1 MLLLN
6 MINNNELIDQIKLY
20 NKFLNSDSVNK
31 AYNFALEA
39 HQNQKRE
46 EGVPYIIHPVAV
58 AKILTDL
65 KLDSAT
71 ITTGLLHDTIED
83 TKETYESVKKEFGE
97 EVANLV
103 DGVTKISAL
112 EDKAS
117 IDSKAENFR
126 KLILATSKDIRVLL
140 VKLADRLHNMRTIHF
155 LKDKDKIIRKAK
167 ETMEIY
173 APLADRMG
181 MNRIRD
187 ELEDLSFSVLNKPAR
202 DLILERL
209 KFIKNN
215 RDDTFKSISLDLIEL
230 LKSNGINA
238 TITGREK
245 TPFSIWRKIQNK
257 KISLEQLTDIIG
269 FRIVV
274 KNIEDCYKAL
284 GIFHSKFST
293 IPGKF
298 KDYIS
303 TPKINK
309 YKSIHTSVIGPK
321 KNRIEIQ
328 IRTFEMQEFAERGIA
343 SHWKYKSSE
352 KFSELSWKEYD
363 WLRDLV
369 EIIETGNSPE
379 HYYEFTKLQMFQDNV
394 FCFTPEGAVIK
405 LPMKATPIDFAYAV
419 HTKIGNSAIGCLVN
433 GQDTTLQT
441 TLKNGDLVKIETS
454 KNASPSLHWLSSSK
468 TGKARAAIRRYWQ
481 DKSLENTNLIEK
493 NYSSTIEVDLP
504 HEPGALGNIC
514 SLIGLNKGNIIN
526 VELLDR
532 REDYLKFSF
541 DLQIKDLKNFTN
553 LISQIKQ
560 SNLKFRIIRHKQKK
574 NAFIKRIFDNFK
586 RN

>member
-1 MLLLN
+1 
-6 MINNNELIDQIKLY
+6 MINNNELIDQIKSY
-20 NKFLNSDSVNK
+20 NKFLNSDSLNK
-31 AYNFALEA
+31 AYSFALEA

-58 AKILTDL
+58 AKILTEL

-83 TKETYESVKKEFGE
+83 TNVTYETVKKEFGE

-103 DGVTKISAL
+103 EGVTKISAL

-117 IDSKAENFR
+117 TDSKAENFR

-140 VKLADRLHNMRTIHF
+140 VKLADRLHNMRTIQYV
-155 LKDKDKIIRKAK
+155 KDKEKIIRKAK

-202 DLILERL
+202 DLIIQRL
-209 KFIKNN
+209 NFIKNN
-215 RDDTFKSISLDLIEL
+215 KDDTFKYISQELIEL
-230 LKSNGINA
+230 LKENGITA
-238 TITGREK
+238 RIDGREK
-245 TPFSIWRKIQNK
+245 TPFSIWRKMQNK

-269 FRIVV
+269 FRVIVQDID
-274 KNIEDCYKAL
+274 NCYKTL
-284 GIFHSKFST
+284 GVFHSRFAT

-309 YKSIHTSVIGPK
+309 YKSIHTAVIGPK

-328 IRTFEMQEFAERGIA
+328 IRTHEMNEFAQRGIA

-369 EIIETGNSPE
+369 EIIEAGTSPE
-379 HYYEFTKLQMFQDNV
+379 HYYEFTKLQMFQENV
-394 FCFTPEGAVIK
+394 FCFTPKGSVIK
-405 LPMKATPIDFAYAV
+405 LPRQATPIDFAYAV
-419 HTKIGNSAIGCLVN
+419 HTKIGSSAIGCTIN
-433 GQDTTLQT
+433 GRRSTLQT
-441 TLKNGDLVKIETS
+441 ILKNGDLVNIETS
-454 KNASPSLHWLSSSK
+454 KNASPSLHWLSSSA
-468 TGKARAAIRRYWQ
+468 TGKARSAIRRYWQ
-481 DKSLENTNLIEK
+481 DKSIENINKIDK

-504 HEPGALGNIC
+504 HKPGALGHIS
-514 SLIGLNKGNIIN
+514 SLIGMNKGNIVNI
-526 VELLDR
+526 EMIR
-532 REDYLKFSF
+532 REKNYLTFSF
-541 DLQIKDLKNFTN
+541 DLQIKDLKNLTN

-560 SNLKFRIIRHKQKK
+560 SNLKFKIIRHKQKK
-574 NAFIKRIFDNFK
+574 NAFIRRIFENFK

>member
-1 MLLLN
+1 
-6 MINNNELIDQIKLY
+6 MIDNNELIDQIKSY
-20 NKFLNSDSVNK
+20 NRFLNVDTVNK
-31 AYNFALEA
+31 AYHFALEA

-83 TKETYESVKKEFGE
+83 TNVTYDSVKEQFGE

-103 DGVTKISAL
+103 DGVTKISEL
-112 EDKAS
+112 ESKAS
-117 IDSKAENFR
+117 SDSKAENFR

-140 VKLADRLHNMRTIHF
+140 VKLADRLHNMRTIQF
-155 LKDKDKIIRKAK
+155 VKDKDKIIRKAK

-202 DLILERL
+202 DLITKRL
-209 KFIKNN
+209 QFIKNN
-215 RDDTFKSISLDLIEL
+215 RDDTFNSISLEFIKL
-230 LKSNGINA
+230 LRENGIEA
-238 TITGREK
+238 RIAGREK

-257 KISLEQLTDIIG
+257 KVSLEQLTDIIG
-269 FRIVV
+269 FRVIV
-274 KNIEDCYKAL
+274 KSIEDCYKTL

-309 YKSIHTSVIGPK
+309 YKSIHTSVIGPR

-328 IRTFEMQEFAERGIA
+328 IRTLEMHEFAERGIA

-352 KFSELSWKEYD
+352 KYSDLSWREYD

-369 EIIETGNSPE
+369 EIIEAGNNPE

-394 FCFTPEGAVIK
+394 FCFTPKGSVIK
-405 LPMKATPIDFAYAV
+405 LPRLATPIDFAYAV
-419 HTKIGNSAIGCLVN
+419 HTKIGNKAVSCSIN
-433 GQDTTLQT
+433 GQVSSLQNII
-441 TLKNGDLVKIETS
+441 KNGDMVTIITS
-454 KNASPSLHWLSSSK
+454 KNASPSLHWLSSAK

-481 DKSLENTNLIEK
+481 DKSEEVNKLEEK
-493 NYSSTIEVDLP
+493 SYTSTIEVELP

-514 SLIGLNKGNIIN
+514 SLIGLNKGNIVN
-526 VELLDR
+526 VDILER
-532 REDYLKFSF
+532 KEKYLKFSF

-560 SNLKFRIIRHKQKK
+560 SNLNFRIIRHKQKK
-574 NAFIKRIFDNFK
+574 NAFIKRIFENFK

>member
-1 MLLLN
+1 
-6 MINNNELIDQIKLY
+6 MINNTELINQIKSY
-20 NKFLNSDSVNK
+20 NKFLNSETLNK
-31 AYNFALEA
+31 AYNFALAA
-39 HQNQKRE
+39 HQNQKRD

-83 TKETYESVKKEFGE
+83 TMTTYETVKKEFGE

-103 DGVTKISAL
+103 EGVTKISEL
-112 EDKAS
+112 ESKGTTDT
-117 IDSKAENFR
+117 KAENFR

-140 VKLADRLHNMRTIHF
+140 VKLADRLHNMRTIQF
-155 LKDKDKIIRKAK
+155 VKDKDKIIRKAK

-209 KFIKNN
+209 NFIKNN
-215 RDDTFKSISLDLIEL
+215 RDDTFKTISIDLIDL
-230 LKSNGINA
+230 LKTKNIEA

-269 FRIVV
+269 FRIIV
-274 KNIEDCYKAL
+274 KSVEDCYKTL
-284 GIFHSKFST
+284 GVFHSKFST

-328 IRTFEMQEFAERGIA
+328 IRTFDMHEFAERGIA

-379 HYYEFTKLQMFQDNV
+379 HYYEFTKLQMFQENV
-394 FCFTPEGAVIK
+394 FCFTPKGSVIK
-405 LPMKATPIDFAYAV
+405 LPLNATPIDFAYAV
-419 HTKIGNSAIGCLVN
+419 HTKIGNSAVGCSVN
-433 GQDTTLQT
+433 GTYKTLQCI
-441 TLKNGDLVKIETS
+441 LKNGDMVKIETS
-454 KNASPSLHWLSSSK
+454 KNASPSLHWLSSAK
-468 TGKARAAIRRYWQ
+468 TGKARASIRRYWQ
-481 DKSLENTNLIEK
+481 DKSSESTKIIEK

-504 HEPGALGNIC
+504 HKPGALGNIC
-514 SLIGLNKGNIIN
+514 HLIGLNKGNIIN
-526 VELLDR
+526 VELVERKD
-532 REDYLKFSF
+532 DYYKFSL

-560 SNLKFRIIRHKQKK
+560 SNLKFKIIRHKQKK
-574 NAFIKRIFDNFK
+574 NAFIRRIFENFK

>member
-1 MLLLN
+1 
-6 MINNNELIDQIKLY
+6 MINNNELIKQIKSY
-20 NKFLNSDSVNK
+20 NRFLNSETLSK

-39 HQNQKRE
+39 HQNQKRD

-58 AKILTDL
+58 AKILTEL

-83 TKETYESVKKEFGE
+83 TKVTYDSVKKEFGE

-103 DGVTKISAL
+103 EGVTKISEL
-112 EDKAS
+112 ETKAS
-117 IDSKAENFR
+117 TDSKAENFR

-140 VKLADRLHNMRTIHF
+140 VKLADRLHNMRTIQF
-155 LKDKDKIIRKAK
+155 VKDKDKKIRKAK

-187 ELEDLSFSVLNKPAR
+187 ELEDLSFSVLNEPAR
-202 DLILERL
+202 NLILERL
-209 KFIKNN
+209 NFIKNN
-215 RDDTFKSISLDLIEL
+215 REDTFKSISNELIEL
-230 LKSNGINA
+230 LKSNGIDA

-257 KISLEQLTDIIG
+257 KVSLEQLTDIIG
-269 FRIVV
+269 FRIIV
-274 KNIEDCYKAL
+274 KNLKDCYKTL
-284 GIFHSKFST
+284 GVFHSKFST

-328 IRTFEMQEFAERGIA
+328 IRTFEMHEFAERGIA

-379 HYYEFTKLQMFQDNV
+379 HYYEFTKLQMFQENV
-394 FCFTPEGAVIK
+394 FCFTPKGSVIK
-405 LPMKATPIDFAYAV
+405 LPMNATPIDFAYAV
-419 HTKIGNSAIGCLVN
+419 HTKIGNSAISCTIN
-433 GQDTTLQT
+433 GNEKTLQSI
-441 TLKNGDLVKIETS
+441 LKNGDMVTIETS
-454 KNASPSLHWLSSSK
+454 KNASPSLHWVSSAK

-481 DKSLENTNLIEK
+481 DKSLEKTNNIEK

-504 HEPGALGNIC
+504 HKPGALGNIC
-514 SLIGLNKGNIIN
+514 HLIGLNKGNIIN
-526 VELLDR
+526 VELVERKD
-532 REDYLKFSF
+532 DYYKFSL

-560 SNLKFRIIRHKQKK
+560 TDLNFKIIRHKKKK
-574 NAFIKRIFDNFK
+574 NAFIRRIFENFK
-586 RN
+586 RD

>member
-1 MLLLN
+1 
-6 MINNNELIDQIKLY
+6 MINNIELIAQIKSY
-20 NKFLNSDSVNK
+20 NKFLNSDSLNK
-31 AYNFALEA
+31 AYNFALKA

-83 TKETYESVKKEFGE
+83 TKVTYESVKKEFGE

-112 EDKAS
+112 ETKAS
-117 IDSKAENFR
+117 NVSKAENFR

-140 VKLADRLHNMRTIHF
+140 VKLADRLHNMRTINF
-155 LKDKDKIIRKAK
+155 VKDKDKIIRKAK

-202 DLILERL
+202 NLIIERL

-215 RDDTFKSISLDLIEL
+215 RADSFKSTSVDLINL

-269 FRIVV
+269 FRIIVN
-274 KNIEDCYKAL
+274 NIEDCYKTL
-284 GIFHSKFST
+284 GVFHSKFST

-309 YKSIHTSVIGPK
+309 YKSIHSSVIGPK

-328 IRTFEMQEFAERGIA
+328 IRTFEMHEFAERGIA

-352 KFSELSWKEYD
+352 KFSDLSWKEYD

-379 HYYEFTKLQMFQDNV
+379 HYYEFTKLQMFQENV
-394 FCFTPEGAVIK
+394 FCFTPKGAVIK
-405 LPMKATPIDFAYAV
+405 LPMNGTSIDFAYAV
-419 HTKIGNSAIGCLVN
+419 HTKIGDSAIGCSIN
-433 GQDTTLQT
+433 GTEKTLQT
-441 TLKNGDLVKIETS
+441 ILKNGDMIKIETS
-454 KNASPSLHWLSSSK
+454 KNASPSLHWLSSAK
-468 TGKARAAIRRYWQ
+468 TGKARASIRRYWQ
-481 DKSLENTNLIEK
+481 DKSLESIKNVKK
-493 NYSSTIEVDLP
+493 NYSTTIQVDLP
-504 HEPGALGNIC
+504 HKPGALGNIC
-514 SLIGLNKGNIIN
+514 HLIGLNKGNIIN
-526 VELLDR
+526 VELLERKD
-532 REDYLKFSF
+532 DYYKFSI

-553 LISQIKQ
+553 LISQIKL
-560 SNLKFRIIRHKQKK
+560 SNLNFKIIRHKQKK
-574 NAFIKRIFDNFK
+574 NAFIRRIFENFK